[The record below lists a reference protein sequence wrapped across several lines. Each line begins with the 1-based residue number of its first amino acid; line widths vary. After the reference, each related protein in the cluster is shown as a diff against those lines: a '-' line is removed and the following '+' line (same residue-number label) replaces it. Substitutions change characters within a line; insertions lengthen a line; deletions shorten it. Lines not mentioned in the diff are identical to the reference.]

1 VRMSEDF
8 LMSSPVRLPLPFPA
22 PNPLSSIINKS
33 CVLNL
38 MPLRNNA
45 KWLDY
50 SVYRNHGTI
59 HGATWTTGK
68 FGSALSFDGVD
79 DYVEVPDDDSLD
91 ITDEITIEAWV
102 KTNDVSGYK
111 TIYARKYSNSRGQYW
126 FEVDRPAQGY
136 ILFRILN
143 GDGNTLTE
151 VKTNSAVFSSET
163 WTHVI
168 AIYDSSYARIYVN
181 GDEVKSVNTGN
192 LNVPSAS
199 GPSTVGAQ
207 WYLEYTNFFN
217 GTIDEVRIYNRA
229 LSAEEIKRLFEWSK
243 SRH

>member
-8 LMSSPVRLPLPFPA
+8 LLSSPVRLPLPFPA

-68 FGSALSFDGVD
+68 FGSALSFDGED
-79 DYVEVPDDDSLD
+79 DYVDCGNDESLN
-91 ITDEITIEAWV
+91 ITDALTIEAWV
-102 KTNDVSGYK
+102 KPAADISGSGTRVFLEKMNAYGLV
-111 TIYARKYSNSRGQYW
+111 YGFNAGHL
-126 FEVDRPAQGY
+126 EVYLGGAT
-136 ILFRILN
+136 RILYPV
-143 GDGNTLTE
+143 TLYKNNWYHLVGVWEGST
-151 VKTNSAVFSSET
+151 
-163 WTHVI
+163 
-168 AIYDSSYARIYVN
+168 
-181 GDEVKSVNTGN
+181 TGN
-192 LNVPSAS
+192 VYLYINGENVAS
-199 GPSTVGAQ
+199 GDYTGSITSDHALQIGGGEAWSGA
-207 WYLEYTNFFN
+207 WRYFN